1 MFLALE
7 IMGFYLKLLLNLMAL
22 SPPISSIIELIYF
35 FLPVYTGLQETFLL
49 PIKRFECLGGI
60 FFK

>member
-22 SPPISSIIELIYF
+22 SPPISSIIELNL
-35 FLPVYTGLQETFLL
+35 FLPACLHRTPGDL
-49 PIKRFECLGGI
+49 PLANKAF
-60 FFK
+60 